1 MINNVKSTS
10 IVVMNGNCV
19 NEEIPLES
27 VEVDITVVSPNFFAK
42 RIILIHKIYS
52 QVALQAVQAN
62 GKGLQPW

>member
-1 MINNVKSTS
+1 
-10 IVVMNGNCV
+10 MNGNCV

-62 GKGLQPW
+62 GEGLQPW